1 MTGMTGAP
9 GTTGPILATEGFS
22 VFLPTMV
29 TGTTATFTGWEETA
43 PYYGNAAFDQAL
55 GEYTVPEAGRYSVEA
70 TVNFAFATAIAA
82 ALDPAVNPSLVVQRT
97 TPGPAINLV
106 TGLLP
111 VLDVAI
117 GGTLTLRTLLRSGTV
132 TLAGEVEL
140 DAGDVISLIY
150 QSNGLAVDVDL
161 GATDSG
167 VVWSVHRLT

>member
-1 MTGMTGAP
+1 MTGVT

-22 VFLPTMV
+22 VFLPTLV

-70 TVNFAFATAIAA
+70 TVNFAFTAAIVT
-82 ALDPAVNPSLVVQRT
+82 ALGPDVNPSLVVQRT
-97 TPGPAINLV
+97 TPAPVTNLV

-111 VLDVAI
+111 VLDVNV
-117 GGTLTLRTLLRSGTV
+117 GGTTLRAPLRSGTV

-140 DAGDVISLIY
+140 AAGDVISLIY

-161 GATDSG
+161 GATTSG